1 MTVTRNVLDCL
12 DIEIIEMCAIHF
24 ACDLIESNPMDAFI
38 ILTDIA
44 SIELRD

>member
-12 DIEIIEMCAIHF
+12 DIEMCANHF
-24 ACDLIESNPMDAFI
+24 ACDLIESKLMDAFI

-44 SIELRD
+44 LPLLRD